1 MSEASTSVARAPNG
15 AVAAS
20 VALAVAANGGSAG
33 HGATNGSGARHDGAA
48 NGNGAGHGAANG
60 NGAGRHAANPP
71 GLAPAVAL
79 PPDSAPPAWTA
90 PPDEDGPL
98 ARAERIW
105 RARHEALERRLAES
119 ARALTHARANERAVR
134 AARAADA
141 STLAILTAQLEAER
155 IAHAVTRATS
165 ARLAADLAT
174 TRAELTAAK
183 LRRPDIQRRA
193 HALAEAAAVTG
204 PAPNSGRLLADLD
217 AAAAA
222 LRLTTPAEPEAPPPV
237 AAADAAPGA
246 PRVAALPGASN
257 GAAPLALDGA
267 AAPHTHAAD
276 TQRRLRRALVEFAR
290 ADPLAAGRLLIA
302 LLPAQAAVLDGPL
315 SYDLTVRGLG
325 TFAVSVADK
334 RADVARLRKPRR
346 RGEALFH
353 LRVEALALAELLA
366 GERARIGR
374 FRGAARANRRKRTAG
389 LAPLA
394 SAKLSLADAVRA
406 GARLDPELVYAALP
420 FVVDAEWTRGHAFTV
435 AQEVAHRTWFV
446 TARDGEPLAVSQDP
460 PVEPPDATVTLT
472 AAAFDALLRD
482 EPPAAG
488 ERPAVRGDHAAVA
501 ALKGWTDR
509 ARGIR

>member
-1 MSEASTSVARAPNG
+1 MSEASTSAARAPNG

-20 VALAVAANGGSAG
+20 VALAVAANGN
-33 HGATNGSGARHDGAA
+33 GARHDGAANGRGARHDGAA
-48 NGNGAGHGAANG
+48 NGNGGSAGHGAANG
-60 NGAGRHAANPP
+60 NGARRHAANPP
-71 GLAPAVAL
+71 GLGPAVAL

-90 PPDEDGPL
+90 PPDEGGPL
-98 ARAERIW
+98 ARAERVW

-119 ARALTHARANERAVR
+119 AQALTHARANERAVR

-193 HALAEAAAVTG
+193 HALAEAAAATR
-204 PAPNSGRLLADLD
+204 PAPNSSRLLADLD

-222 LRLTTPAEPEAPPPV
+222 LRLTTLAAPEAPPPV
-237 AAADAAPGA
+237 DAALGGA
-246 PRVAALPGASN
+246 GLPGAAN
-257 GAAPLALDGA
+257 GAAPLAPDGV
-267 AAPHTHAAD
+267 APTTRAAD
-276 TQRRLRRALVEFAR
+276 TERRLRRALVEFAR

-315 SYDLTVRGLG
+315 SYDLTVRGLA

-346 RGEALFH
+346 RGEARFH

-420 FVVDAEWTRGHAFTV
+420 FAVDAEWTRGHAFTV
-435 AQEVAHRTWFV
+435 AQEIAHRTWFV